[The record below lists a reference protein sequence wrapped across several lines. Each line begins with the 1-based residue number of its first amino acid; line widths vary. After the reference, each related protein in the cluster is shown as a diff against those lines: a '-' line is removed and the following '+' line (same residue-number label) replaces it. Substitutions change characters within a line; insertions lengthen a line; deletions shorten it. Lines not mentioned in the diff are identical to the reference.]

1 MRIEAG
7 ERTPAHAHFAHF
19 RRAIGLIVLALASA
33 HASASEPFDLARYR
47 GKVVI
52 LDFWASW
59 CAPCRRSFPWLNE
72 IQARYAGDG
81 LVVVGVNVDADRAAA
96 ERFLRE
102 VPAQFEIVYDPDGTL
117 AAKYELLG
125 MPSSFIF
132 GPRGELLSSH
142 IGFKN
147 AARAE
152 REAEIA
158 ALLQSERSGS
168 NFDRMPPSRN
178 GAEE

>member
-1 MRIEAG
+1 MDHVFGEWFERAG
-7 ERTPAHAHFAHF
+7 LAYIRSALGLLI
-19 RRAIGLIVLALASA
+19 IGLAAA
-33 HASASEPFDLARYR
+33 PASASEPLDLARYR

-72 IQARYAGDG
+72 IQARYADDG

-102 VPAQFEIVYDPDGTL
+102 VPAQFEIIYDPTGAL
-117 AAKYELLG
+117 AAQYELLG

-142 IGFKN
+142 VGFKN

-152 REAEIA
+152 REAEIV
-158 ALLQSERSGS
+158 ALLQSEGAAS
-168 NFDRMPPSRN
+168 NSDRTPPSRN
-178 GAEE
+178 GAAE